1 MLCRLISNL
10 STALVFKL
18 ELNVTVKIR
27 FSLNLMHGN
36 GEFVWFYGIR
46 KTFII
51 WVLAQILQNWKIEN
65 VDNFVITTV

>member
-10 STALVFKL
+10 STPLVFKL

-36 GEFVWFYGIR
+36 GEFVWFCGIR